1 MSELIKHH
9 EIISVLPDGSR
20 EQGEKPLLREHSLK
34 ISVNGEQ
41 RFNIICTGEY
51 IKELTVG
58 RLLTEGLIGSAQ
70 DIESLVTDKDGHTA
84 EVVLKSD
91 PINTNEYHKLP
102 QATWSD
108 GEIFALAKR
117 FSEGT
122 QMHHVTQCTHSC
134 FLAKGSELLFCCED
148 IGRHNAVD
156 KAVGHAVL
164 NGIDLSGCMLF
175 TSGRVPTDM
184 VMKTVAAGI
193 PVLVSKSVPTA
204 ESVET
209 AHKYGLTLI
218 CRAYP
223 DRFEIY

>member
-1 MSELIKHH
+1 MNELIEHH
-9 EIISVLPDGSR
+9 EIISVLPGGSR

-41 RFNIICTGEY
+41 RFSLICTGEY

-70 DIESLVTDKDGHTA
+70 DIESLATDTDGHS
-84 EVVLKSD
+84 VKVILKSE
-91 PINTNEYHKLP
+91 PKNANENHKLP
-102 QATWSD
+102 EVKWSES
-108 GEIFALAKR
+108 EIFALAKR
-117 FSEGT
+117 FSEET
-122 QMHHVTQCTHSC
+122 QLHRVTQCTHSC

-175 TSGRVPTDM
+175 TSGRVPNDM

-204 ESVET
+204 DSVET